1 MVTKTTHPGKHTAT
15 ATVHKKAGHEV
26 QIIAYED
33 DGTGPVTQTHTPDHA
48 VAAGDGS
55 QMNYVELPPEQQHSY
70 TMTTFYHQLDVQ
82 VDGLHYT
89 VVLDGPNKGVYRA
102 PRPAAGE
109 AGPLQTPVTDPQR
122 AKMIPVKAGGHAD
135 DVFISIENKANLYYM
150 MLDTQVTRAGQMAPE
165 ELAVLT
171 QKLDETR
178 QGLASALLELSHDK
192 VLHVPVAHAAKGK
205 KVKAASADAAPVVPV
220 DDKHKPLSDLLPV
233 KAWMLGTPGNDTL
246 LLTPTDHH
254 RRVDGGPG
262 NDLIFVEGHDNVIH
276 TGASAGTGQE
286 NALAVPSSDGPA
298 RMYWQDVVNV
308 VTENNNTATTG
319 NTIHI
324 DDSATVNLF
333 GNTDHNTVVLEASAN
348 AGVISNV
355 ASWVHVYAGS
365 HDNLIDASAA
375 HGAYGVQLSG
385 DHNRVLLDQAGF
397 GQIDVEGNENTIT
410 GGTWSDTVYLYG
422 SASRNVVNT
431 GAGDDRIIW
440 DSFTGPN
447 AGTENHVDGGEGN
460 DTLVVQGPA
469 SLYSQSYDAATGE
482 IKLTRNDANGASIYL
497 KGMEQVEFDDVVHG
511 KEVKQTLQIENNSIQ
526 QVAKTP
532 VGRGQ

>member
-1 MVTKTTHPGKHTAT
+1 MATKTTHSGKHTAT
-15 ATVHKKAGHEV
+15 TAAHKKVGHEV
-26 QIIAYED
+26 QIVAYED
-33 DGTGPVTQTHTPDHA
+33 DGTGPVTETHTPDHA

-55 QMNYVELPPEQQHSY
+55 QMNYVELSPEQQQPY

-102 PRPAAGE
+102 QRPAAGE
-109 AGPLQTPVTDPQR
+109 AGPAQTPVTGPQR

-192 VLHVPVAHAAKGK
+192 VPHVPVAHVARGK
-205 KVKAASADAAPVVPV
+205 KAKAASADAAPAVPV
-220 DDKHKPLSDLLPV
+220 DNDDRHKPLTDLLPV

-246 LLTPTDHH
+246 ILTPADHD
-254 RRVDGGPG
+254 RKVDGGAG
-262 NDLIFVEGHDNVIH
+262 NDLIYVEGKRNVVHTGGHIDTGRENALIVSLSNGTGAEYWEDVVYVMAENGNTTTGNVIH
-276 TGASAGTGQE
+276 VDEAAQ
-286 NALAVPSSDGPA
+286 
-298 RMYWQDVVNV
+298 
-308 VTENNNTATTG
+308 
-319 NTIHI
+319 
-324 DDSATVNLF
+324 VNLLKD
-333 GNTDHNTVVLEASAN
+333 TDHSTVVLEA
-348 AGVISNV
+348 V
-355 ASWVHVYAGS
+355 ASPDAEVDSSIYIRSGS

-375 HGAYGVQLSG
+375 NQHW
-385 DHNRVLLDQAGF
+385 QAE
-397 GQIDVEGNENTIT
+397 VEGDANCVQADQNGLGHIYITGKENSIT
-410 GGTWSDTVYLYG
+410 GGTGNDHVYLG
-422 SASRNVVNT
+422 RAASNNTVCT
-431 GAGDDRIIW
+431 GAGDDTIYW
-440 DSFTGPN
+440 FGGDGSTD
-447 AGTENHVDGGEGN
+447 NHMDGGEGN

-469 SLYSQSYDAATGE
+469 SLYTQSYDATTGE
-482 IKLTRNDANGASIYL
+482 IKLTRNDDNGASIYL